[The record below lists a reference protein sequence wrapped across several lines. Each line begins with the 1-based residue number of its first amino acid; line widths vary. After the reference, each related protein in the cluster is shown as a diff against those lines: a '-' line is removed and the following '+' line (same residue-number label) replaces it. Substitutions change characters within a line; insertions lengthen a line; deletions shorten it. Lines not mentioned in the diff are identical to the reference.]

1 MTGSNSLI
9 PTTVTQLYPSVQEMS
24 PISFVCAVVGIGQH
38 KQHDE
43 HMFVLLT
50 WELTI
55 SKISSF

>member
-50 WELTI
+50 
-55 SKISSF
+55 